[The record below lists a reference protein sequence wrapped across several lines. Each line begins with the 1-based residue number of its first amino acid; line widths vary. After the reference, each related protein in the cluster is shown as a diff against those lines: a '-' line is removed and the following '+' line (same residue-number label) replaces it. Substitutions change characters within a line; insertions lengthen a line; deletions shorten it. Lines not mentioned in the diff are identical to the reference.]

1 MNEATQNTTAVAV
14 EETNSRYHAAIN
26 FVPEDGKV
34 VLARIKELGNTGLT
48 VKLDRSIFGE
58 IPPAKHEA
66 FLIDAPTLL
75 QVGNYLVAP
84 NAKVVSRELGEAKVF
99 DVKAAIEAAKN
110 DAIEHDWDEVPF

>member
-1 MNEATQNTTAVAV
+1 MTETTQNTTAVAV

-58 IPPAKHEA
+58 IPPAKHES

-110 DAIEHDWDEVPF
+110 EAPF

>member
-1 MNEATQNTTAVAV
+1 MTNKKTENTTVVAV
-14 EETNSRYHAAIN
+14 EETNNSRYHAAIN

-99 DVKAAIEAAKN
+99 DVQAAIAAAKEE
-110 DAIEHDWDEVPF
+110 APF